1 MNIEISVIIPVYNGA
16 EFVESACQQIQNQ
29 QLANVEI
36 IFVDNNSTDNSVK
49 LLEKLQEHHQ
59 DITVLKEK
67 KQGAAAAR
75 NKGLSIAKGD
85 FIYFFDVDDQL
96 MPGALNHLINTL
108 KTNPEADSIFGVAS
122 KEYTTQNQEDN
133 FKISYKA
140 APFWGMHWFN
150 NFSKLTGG
158 PPAFLHRKRVFDK
171 IGNFPEQLLLG
182 EDAAFHIKLGLHCYL
197 LHTEKVIF
205 YYHRHEA
212 STVSVN
218 NKKQTKAATYW
229 QQYVHFYIDYHL
241 NKYPNLQFG
250 TILRQK
256 MLLSMI
262 RMIRNESSIKKRI
275 EKYKELKQ
283 ELKPLNIHKFIEV
296 FFTILAFLPLPLYVK
311 IVVKVVKKTYPET
324 INPK

>member
-1 MNIEISVIIPVYNGA
+1 MNVAISVIIPVYNGA
-16 EFVESACQQIQNQ
+16 EFVESAYRQIQGQ
-29 QLANVEI
+29 QLLNAEI
-36 IFVDNNSTDNSVK
+36 IFVDNNSTDGSLT
-49 LLEKLQEHHQ
+49 LLDKLQENHQ
-59 DITVLKEK
+59 DIAVLKEK

-75 NKGLSIAKGD
+75 NKGLTIAKGE
-85 FIYFFDVDDQL
+85 FIYFFDVDDKL
-96 MPGALNHLINTL
+96 MPGALHHLINVL
-108 KTNPEADSIFGVAS
+108 KTKPEADSVFGVAS
-122 KEYTTQNQEDN
+122 KNYTAQEQEGD

-182 EDAAFHIKLGLHCYL
+182 EDAAFHIKLGLHCFL

-205 YYHRHEA
+205 YYHRHDA
-212 STVSVN
+212 STVSRN
-218 NKKQTKAATYW
+218 NKKQTRAATYW
-229 QQYVHFYIDYHL
+229 QQYVNFYIDYHI
-241 NKYPNLQFG
+241 NKYPNVQFG
-250 TILRQK
+250 SILRQK

-262 RMIRNESSIKKRI
+262 RLLRNEKGIKNRIKK
-275 EKYKELKQ
+275 YKALK
-283 ELKPLNIHKFIEV
+283 EEIKPLKIHKFIEG
-296 FFTILAFLPLPLYVK
+296 FFTILVFLPLPLYIK